1 MRSRGGGSSICSP
14 GWSRSRSSSRTGERF
29 RLLDTVRQYAA
40 ERLEAAA
47 ERDTVGLRHLDWCLA
62 LAEEHDPLSAG
73 PRRSL
78 QVLESEHD
86 NLRAGLAWAL
96 RRDPQAALRLATRLW
111 RFWLD
116 RGYFA
121 EGNRWLQTTLAAAP
135 EQTPLRVEAL
145 LAGAGL
151 SLRLGDPNGFLRHVS
166 DAVSAYR
173 LLGDERAT
181 AAALYQHAMLAQ
193 FVHRADAE
201 ALFAEAL
208 ALARRLEDDRLLAVA
223 THASATLPWYRGDN
237 AAARARVLE
246 ALALLDAAPDD
257 DTPFFDGVTFG
268 MCLLDEGPHRRPRMF
283 WEETVFLFHRFARAQ
298 AIAYALNNLAWVAR
312 ADGDLEQAQATLDD
326 ALARFRRLRGPAGR
340 GAHPRAYGQPLA
352 LAGRLRGRARAS
364 GGGAH
369 DPQRPRRSPRHAQHP
384 DRTRP
389 AGHDGRRR
397 SGGSRAAECGAR
409 PRSRRS
415 TTCRRWPAC
424 RPTGRSAR
432 SASASWNRQ
441 RACTRTAAR
450 CWAFRGCSAS
460 RRGAAWRCMTSA
472 WRSAT
477 SPVPRRRCSAHGRS
491 SSPSATRAG
500 CPTRTLSRR

>member
-1 MRSRGGGSSICSP
+1 M
-14 GWSRSRSSSRTGERF
+14 
-29 RLLDTVRQYAA
+29 RQYAA

-47 ERDTVGLRHLDWCLA
+47 ERDTVALRHLDWCLA

-78 QVLESEHD
+78 HVLESEHD

-96 RRDPQAALRLATRLW
+96 RRDPEAALRLAIRLW

-116 RGYFA
+116 RGFFA

-135 EQTPLRVEAL
+135 AQTPLRVEAL

-193 FVHRADAE
+193 YVHRADAE

-208 ALARRLEDDRLLAVA
+208 ALARRLEDDRLLAAA

-246 ALALLDAAPDD
+246 ALALLDATPDD

-268 MCLLDEGPHRRPRMF
+268 MCLLDEGPKRPAADVLGGDGLSLPPLRPRPGDR
-283 WEETVFLFHRFARAQ
+283 LRAQ
-298 AIAYALNNLAWVAR
+298 QPRLGRSRQWRPR
-312 ADGDLEQAQATLDD
+312 AG
-326 ALARFRRLRGPAGR
+326 AG
-340 GAHPRAYGQPLA
+340 HPR
-352 LAGRLRGRARAS
+352 
-364 GGGAH
+364 
-369 DPQRPRRSPRHAQHP
+369 
-384 DRTRP
+384 
-389 AGHDGRRR
+389 
-397 SGGSRAAECGAR
+397 
-409 PRSRRS
+409 
-415 TTCRRWPAC
+415 
-424 RPTGRSAR
+424 
-432 SASASWNRQ
+432 
-441 RACTRTAAR
+441 
-450 CWAFRGCSAS
+450 
-460 RRGAAWRCMTSA
+460 
-472 WRSAT
+472 
-477 SPVPRRRCSAHGRS
+477 
-491 SSPSATRAG
+491 
-500 CPTRTLSRR
+500 